1 MSSGGDGGSGS
12 SDAALAGPPDKDY
25 YDSTRAIAYMS
36 VCIALSYQC
45 LTEFPYLLVMH
56 GGMCFFLPYAVVLV
70 AVGVPMAAFEM
81 LIGQFRGKGCLEIW
95 TCVPVGKGIGMAML
109 LKTFVICA
117 YKAFENACTFFYF
130 LQTFQDELP
139 WSHCYTWWGAS
150 DLNCRERKLNETRQC
165 QLAKENVYM
174 KTQEPNYDPGKNATV
189 FTLCGKVVTASYVD
203 ALNLSDCL
211 DPRGYSENAFFLHGM
226 LKVTNGIDEFGGIRW
241 ELLVCYIFTW
251 FFIFVCTA
259 QGVAAVGRISAV
271 MGFLPACLMAAVAA
285 RALYLPGARSS
296 VWEQFQPRWSCL
308 WDSKAWSDAAFNVLT
323 GLAIGLGQLHSL
335 ASYNTFDTTTLYWCY
350 FLLPLGMTISNIL
363 CSVIVFGVGGS
374 LAKQLGMC
382 FTDFETYTFVFPFVI
397 FAEVV
402 KNLNWPKI
410 WSGIF
415 YGAVFLL
422 SIDEMIFN
430 VCTVVACA
438 EDLFPSLRWNMNQ
451 TVFFVCIGMF
461 ISGFPTVTQAG
472 AYIIRLLQEH
482 TVKRIMSH
490 FIPIAEICTVFWIY
504 GLKRFS
510 FDMEFMWGRPPNNY
524 FVVCWLLFCP
534 LIMTYPGEYEAL
546 AWIIGCT
553 GLLQVPIGAF
563 ACVVENVRYPARAF
577 QPEYHWEPN
586 TPNRV
591 NAYFEELEEQGDS
604 SAEVQGVLYDAT
616 EALEVSIDVDEPLAF
631 KPEMD
636 DTEA

>member
-1 MSSGGDGGSGS
+1 
-12 SDAALAGPPDKDY
+12 
-25 YDSTRAIAYMS
+25 
-36 VCIALSYQC
+36 
-45 LTEFPYLLVMH
+45 
-56 GGMCFFLPYAVVLV
+56 
-70 AVGVPMAAFEM
+70 
-81 LIGQFRGKGCLEIW
+81 
-95 TCVPVGKGIGMAML
+95 
-109 LKTFVICA
+109 
-117 YKAFENACTFFYF
+117 
-130 LQTFQDELP
+130 
-139 WSHCYTWWGAS
+139 
-150 DLNCRERKLNETRQC
+150 
-165 QLAKENVYM
+165 
-174 KTQEPNYDPGKNATV
+174 
-189 FTLCGKVVTASYVD
+189 
-203 ALNLSDCL
+203 
-211 DPRGYSENAFFLHGM
+211 M
-226 LKVTNGIDEFGGIRW
+226 LKVTSGIDDFGGIRW

-271 MGFLPACLMAAVAA
+271 MAFLPACLMVAVAA

-308 WDSKAWSDAAFNVLT
+308 WDSRGEDVVLFKKP
-323 GLAIGLGQLHSL
+323 IG
-335 ASYNTFDTTTLYWCY
+335 ARCY
-350 FLLPLGMTISNIL
+350 FLLPLGMTMSNIL

-382 FTDFETYTFVFPFVI
+382 FADFDSYTFVFPFVI

-402 KNLNWPKI
+402 KNLSWPKF

-451 TVFFVCIGMF
+451 TVFCVCIGMF

-472 AYIIRLLQEH
+472 AYILRLLQEH
-482 TVKRIMSH
+482 TVNRIMSH
-490 FIPIAEICTVFWIY
+490 FIPIVEICTVFWIY

-510 FDMEFMWGRPPNNY
+510 FDMEFMWGRPPNKY
-524 FVVCWLLFCP
+524 FRLCWLVVCPAVMMATYIDRMLTYTP
-534 LIMTYPGEYEAL
+534 PVYDGSQYPGEYEAL

-563 ACVVENVRYPARAF
+563 ACVLENVRYPARAF

-604 SAEVQGVLYDAT
+604 SADVQGVLYEAT
-616 EALEVSIDVDEPLAF
+616 EALEVSIDLDEPLVF

-636 DTEA
+636 AST